1 MTLNTYERHELQS
14 RYILAEKD
22 VQSCTFYPYLLK
34 FIPMSHKTEKS
45 QAEKA
50 EVRPGEKLGLTVQV
64 KWLFTRIG

>member
-1 MTLNTYERHELQS
+1 
-14 RYILAEKD
+14 
-22 VQSCTFYPYLLK
+22 
-34 FIPMSHKTEKS
+34 MSHKTEKS